1 MQLLRFGLAKPLHL
15 WYDKYMESKT
25 IAKDLSSM
33 TRAELE
39 QNIVELTTEVES
51 QKQKIQWLEE
61 QFHLL
66 QQKRFGVSSETGMID
81 DAQMSLFNE
90 AEWTVDEAGDDI
102 PEPDMSK
109 VAPPKRKKTKGGKD
123 RMVSG
128 LPKEV
133 IDFRLSKE
141 EMICPNCG
149 SELTEVRKTV
159 RKELIVIPAQ
169 VKVREYHDAVYT
181 CRNCQRNGI
190 ENPMHTGG
198 SPKPLLRNALV
209 SASFIAYIICRK
221 LVEGIPLYRQEA
233 GFKRRGIRLTRQT
246 MSSWMIRCT
255 GQYLEGVYEILRE
268 NLLKRD
274 VIQADETPLQVLHEP
289 RKSPTSDSYMW
300 LYRTGIWDPGSQI
313 VLYDYQD
320 NRRQEN
326 PANFLGNFK
335 GFLHTDGYSGY
346 NSVTKREK
354 EPATSVGC
362 WAHARRFYCDAL
374 KALSKADKELPHTN
388 IDTAIAYCDKIFE
401 IERDNELA
409 DKSPEERLRVRKE
422 KTIPVLDAYFE
433 WVHSFDPDHIIKGKF
448 RDGIVYSQNQEVALR
463 AFTLDGRLQ
472 CSNNAAERSIKPFVI
487 CRKNF
492 LFCNTP
498 SGARTTAVAFSLVE
512 TAKANDLD
520 PFKYLEYIF
529 EKLSQDDDYDLELLM
544 PWTDDVRDTCAAST
558 GE

>member
-1 MQLLRFGLAKPLHL
+1 
-15 WYDKYMESKT
+15 MESKAIT
-25 IAKDLSSM
+25 KDLSSM

-66 QQKRFGVSSETGMID
+66 QQKRFGSSSEKGMND
-81 DAQMSLFNE
+81 GDQMSLFNE

-102 PEPDMSK
+102 PEPDLSK
-109 VAPPKRKKTKGGKD
+109 VAPPKKKKTKGGKE

-149 SELTEVRKTV
+149 GELTEVRKTI

-181 CRNCQRNGI
+181 CRNCQKNGI
-190 ENPMHTGG
+190 ETPMHTGG
-198 SPKPLLRNALV
+198 SPKPLLRTSLA
-209 SASFIAYIICRK
+209 SASFVAYIICRK
-221 LVEGIPLYRQEA
+221 LVDGVPLYRQEA
-233 GFKRRGIRLTRQT
+233 EFKRRGIKLTRQT
-246 MSSWMIRCT
+246 MSKWMNRCSDK
-255 GQYLEGVYEILRE
+255 YLEGVYEILQE

-274 VIQADETPLQVLHEP
+274 IIQADETKVQVLHEP
-289 RKSPTSDSYMW
+289 DKPATSDSWMW
-300 LYRTGIWDPGSQI
+300 LYRTGIWDPGPQI

-326 PANFLGNFK
+326 PADFLGDFA
-335 GFLHTDGYSGY
+335 GYLQTDGYSGY
-346 NSVTKREK
+346 NSVIKREND
-354 EPATSVGC
+354 PATSVGC
-362 WAHARRFYCDAL
+362 WAHARRYFCDAL
-374 KALSKADKELPHTN
+374 KAMSEADKKLPHTN
-388 IDTAIAYCDKIFE
+388 IDTAIAYCDKIFA

-409 DKSPEERLRVRKE
+409 DKSPEERVRIRKE
-422 KTIPVLDAYFE
+422 KTIPVLDAYFK
-433 WVHSFDPDHIIKGKF
+433 WVRSFDPDHIVKGEF
-448 RDGIVYSQNQEVALR
+448 RKGIVYSQNQEAALR
-463 AFTLDGRLQ
+463 AFILDGRLQ

-498 SGARTTAVAFSLVE
+498 SGARSTAIAFSIVE
-512 TAKANDLD
+512 TAKANGLD

-529 EKLSQDDDYDLELLM
+529 EKLSQDDDYDLEQLM
-544 PWTDDVRDTCAAST
+544 PWTDEVRNTCTAST
-558 GE
+558 EE

>member
-1 MQLLRFGLAKPLHL
+1 MKNEAITK
-15 WYDKYMESKT
+15 E
-25 IAKDLSSM
+25 LSFM

-51 QKQKIQWLEE
+51 QKQKIKWLEE

-66 QQKRFGVSSETGMID
+66 QQKRFGTSSEKGMAD
-81 DAQMSLFNE
+81 GDQMSLFNE
-90 AEWTVDEAGDDI
+90 AEWTVDEAGDEI
-102 PEPDMSK
+102 TEPDMSK
-109 VAPPKRKKTKGGKD
+109 VAPPKKTKTKGGKE

-128 LPKEV
+128 LTKEV
-133 IDFRLSKE
+133 LDFRLSEE

-181 CRNCQRNGI
+181 CRNCQNNGT

-198 SPKPLLRNALV
+198 SPKPLLHNSL
-209 SASFIAYIICRK
+209 ASPSFVADIIRRK
-221 LVEGIPLYRQEA
+221 FVDGVPIYRQEA
-233 GFKRRGIRLTRQT
+233 EFKRRGIRLNRQT
-246 MSSWMIRCT
+246 MSGWMIRCSEK
-255 GQYLEGVYEILRE
+255 YLEGVYEILKE

-274 VIQADETPLQVLHEP
+274 IIQADETPLQVLQEP
-289 RKSPTSDSYMW
+289 GKPATSESYMW
-300 LYRTGIWDPGSQI
+300 LYRTGLWDPGSQI
-313 VLYDYQD
+313 VLYDYRD

-326 PANFLGNFK
+326 PANFLGDFS
-335 GFLHTDGYSGY
+335 GYLHTDGYAGY

-354 EPATSVGC
+354 NPATAVGC

-374 KALSKADKELPHTN
+374 KALSKSDKKQPHTN
-388 IDTAIAYCDKIFE
+388 IDTAIAYCDRIFA
-401 IERDNELA
+401 IERDYHLA
-409 DKSPEERLRVRKE
+409 DKTSEERLRIRRE
-422 KTIPVLDAYFE
+422 KTVPVLDEYFK
-433 WVHSFDPDHIIKGKF
+433 WVHSFDTDHIIKGKF
-448 RDGIVYSQNQEVALR
+448 RDGIVYSRNQESALK
-463 AFTLDGRLQ
+463 AFAEDGRLE
-472 CSNNAAERSIKPFVI
+472 CSTNAAERSIKPFVI

-498 SGARTTAVAFSLVE
+498 SGARSTAIAFSLVE

-520 PFKYLEYIF
+520 PFKYLEYIL
-529 EKLSQDDDYDLELLM
+529 EKLSQDDDYDLEQLM
-544 PWTDDVRDTCAAST
+544 PWTDEVRDTCTVSI